1 MKVLKILE
9 RCYLQAKN
17 MKWLFFV
24 PLAVFYI
31 LIPLMAYAFTLNP
44 IAPQDL
50 NSSLVD
56 VCYLLVPVFSV
67 WWLYLS
73 LKEHLEGEG
82 NELLVM
88 SGGVGAVSV
97 VFFCLTMVSC
107 LPVFLFYDNSTDEIT
122 TLFLQMA
129 VASFLMYG
137 VVLAA
142 AFFFRSVAVAILAA
156 LCFAILGTSTVEKL
170 SLIEYGRMMGSTMW
184 YDEAKPLIVLGIV
197 LWAYGILRSRRYRQ

>member
-1 MKVLKILE
+1 MFKILE

-31 LIPLMAYAFTLNP
+31 LVPLMAYASTLRPINP
-44 IAPQDL
+44 WNLGD
-50 NSSLVD
+50 SLVD
-56 VCYLLVPVFSV
+56 VSYLLVPVFSV

-73 LKEHLEGEG
+73 LKEYLEGEG
-82 NELLVM
+82 NELLVL
-88 SGGVGAVSV
+88 SGGVGAVTA
-97 VFFCLTMVSC
+97 VFFCLTMVSW

-142 AFFFRSVAVAILAA
+142 AFLFRSVAAAILVA
-156 LCFAILGTSTVEKL
+156 LCFAVFGTSSAVEEL
-170 SLIEYGRMMGSTMW
+170 SFIKYGNMMGMEMW
-184 YDEAKPLIVLGIV
+184 FDEAWPLIVLGII
-197 LWAYGILRSRRYRQ
+197 LWTYGILRSRRYRQ